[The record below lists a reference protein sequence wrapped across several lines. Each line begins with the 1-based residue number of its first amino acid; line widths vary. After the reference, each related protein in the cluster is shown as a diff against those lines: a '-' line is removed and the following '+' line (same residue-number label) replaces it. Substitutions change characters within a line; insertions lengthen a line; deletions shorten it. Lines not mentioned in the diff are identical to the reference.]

1 MYMKSTIKSI
11 MFAAAAVCVMASC
24 ASNNGS
30 KSEDKRKSVEELSV
44 EDVFFDGETST
55 INYKIPSPLEM
66 FIRMQKR
73 DVPFDA
79 TLLNKTANGIRYVTQ
94 YQQAVNMGVYASD
107 MAYCCIIG
115 NSQNSLE
122 YFNLVKNL
130 SVEIGLYEGINKDL
144 ADRVLNNI
152 SETDTLLSVAADSY
166 HEVVNYIEDQ
176 GLVDIQCMVVAGAWI
191 ESLYLCLEPMK
202 QQKLDAE
209 FEELIHDHQVLLENL
224 IELLDQN
231 KQSRNVAKLLEEMKL
246 IQAAYDVTYQNK
258 DEHIS
263 QQQFANI
270 VNTVADV
277 RARVIM

>member
-1 MYMKSTIKSI
+1 
-11 MFAAAAVCVMASC
+11 MFAAVAVCVMASC
-24 ASNNGS
+24 SSNNSS
-30 KSEDKRKSVEELSV
+30 KKEDRRKTIEELSV

-79 TLLNKTANGIRYVTQ
+79 TLLNKPANGIRYVTQ

-130 SVEIGLYEGINKDL
+130 SVEIGLYEGVNKDL
-144 ADRVLNNI
+144 ADKVLNNI

-176 GLVDIQCMVVAGAWI
+176 GLVDIQCLVVAGAWI
-191 ESLYLCLEPMK
+191 ESLYLCLQPMK
-202 QQKLDAE
+202 QQKLDDD

-231 KQSRNVAKLLEEMKL
+231 KQSRNVAKLLDEMKL

>member
-1 MYMKSTIKSI
+1 ML
-11 MFAAAAVCVMASC
+11 AAVAVCVMVSC
-24 ASNNGS
+24 SSNGKKDES
-30 KSEDKRKSVEELSV
+30 KRKSIEELSV
-44 EDVFFDGETST
+44 EDVIFDGETST
-55 INYKIPSPLEM
+55 ISYKIPSPLEM

-73 DVPFDA
+73 NVPFDA
-79 TLLNKTANGIRYVTQ
+79 TMLNKAANGLRYVTQ

-130 SVEIGLYEGINKDL
+130 SVEIGLYEGVNKEL

-166 HEVVNYIEDQ
+166 HDVVNYIEDQ

-191 ESLYLCLEPMK
+191 ESLYLCLLPMK
-202 QQKLDAE
+202 HEKLDAD
-209 FEELIHDHQVLLENL
+209 FLELIRDHQVLLENL

-246 IQAAYDVTYQNK
+246 IQSAYDVTYQNK
-258 DEHIS
+258 DENIT

-277 RARVIM
+277 RARIIM

>member
-1 MYMKSTIKSI
+1 MKSTLKSV
-11 MFAAAAVCVMASC
+11 MFAAIAVTVMASC
-24 ASNNGS
+24 ASDGNKKNDGQR
-30 KSEDKRKSVEELSV
+30 RKSIEELSV
-44 EDVFFDGETST
+44 EDVIFDDATST
-55 INYKIPSPLEM
+55 ITYKIPSPLEM

-73 DVPFDA
+73 NVPFDPN
-79 TLLNKTANGIRYVTQ
+79 LLNKTSNGIRYVTQ

-152 SETDTLLSVAADSY
+152 SETDTLLSVASDSY
-166 HEVVNYIEDQ
+166 HDVVNYIEDQ

-191 ESLYLCLEPMK
+191 ESLYLCLTPMK
-202 QQKLDAE
+202 QQKLDDE
-209 FEELIHDHQVLLENL
+209 FNELIHDHQVLLENL

-231 KQSRNVAKLLEEMKL
+231 KQSRNVAKLLDELKI

-258 DEHIS
+258 EEKVS
-263 QQQFANI
+263 QQQFVNI

-277 RARVIM
+277 RSRIIM

>member
-1 MYMKSTIKSI
+1 MHLTTFKSI
-11 MFAAAAVCVMASC
+11 VLSLFAVCVVASC
-24 ASNNGS
+24 ANDGKNGKERK
-30 KSEDKRKSVEELSV
+30 KSIEELSI
-44 EDVFFDGETST
+44 EDVMFDGESGT

-66 FIRMQKR
+66 FVRMQKR
-73 DVPFDA
+73 NVPFDA
-79 TLLNKTANGIRYVTQ
+79 TLPNKTVNGIRYVTQ

-130 SVEIGLYEGINKDL
+130 SVEIGLYEGINKEL
-144 ADRVLNNI
+144 ADRVLDNI
-152 SETDTLLSVAADSY
+152 SETDTLLSVASDSY
-166 HEVVNYIEDQ
+166 HDVVNYIEDQ

-202 QQKLDAE
+202 HQKLDDE
-209 FEELIHDHQVLLENL
+209 FTELIHDHQVLLENL

-231 KQSRNVAKLLEEMKL
+231 KQSRNVAKLLDEMKL

-258 DEHIS
+258 DEKIS
-263 QQQFANI
+263 QEQFVKI

-277 RARVIM
+277 RARIIM